1 MPNSRLS
8 YSRSLQIARKDLTRR
23 ALLIGSLAWAGL
35 APIAPVRSQSFGT
48 AFPRRPLTLV
58 VPFSPGGPVDVLG
71 RLLAHEYQ
79 ARTGQTATVENRT
92 GGAGNI
98 GIEAVLKSDPDGTT
112 LLLIPAGNLTINPTL
127 MAGLPFDVER
137 DLAPISILANAPNAI
152 VASPQLGIAT
162 IADLIARAR
171 TQKLSYGSPGVG
183 SQLHLAM
190 ELLKE
195 KVGIDILHVPYRGTT
210 QALSD
215 LLGDHIDLL
224 ATNLPGVL
232 SAIRERQVVPLA
244 MTTAERSPLVPNV
257 PTLRESGIEGID
269 VTSWYGLLAPR
280 RIPNEVRDAIFEATR
295 DILMTTSLQEKLAAQ
310 GLTVMI
316 EPHIDFSARV
326 RRETDLWARVIK
338 SHNITSQ

>member
-1 MPNSRLS
+1 MPESQPSYEVGSRNE
-8 YSRSLQIARKDLTRR
+8 RKNLARR
-23 ALLIGSLAWAGL
+23 AFLVGSLAWIGL
-35 APIAPVRSQSFGT
+35 GSPAPVRAGPPGA

-79 ARTGQTATVENRT
+79 ARTGQAAIVENRT

-98 GIEAVLKSDPDGTT
+98 GIEAVLKSVPDGTT

-127 MAGLPFDVER
+127 MTGLSFDVER
-137 DLAPISILANAPNAI
+137 DLAPISILASAPNAI

-162 IADLIARAR
+162 IADLIAKAK

-183 SQLHLAM
+183 SQLHLAV

-195 KVGIDILHVPYRGTT
+195 KAGIDILHVPYRGTT

-215 LLGDHIDLL
+215 LLGNHIDLL
-224 ATNLPGVL
+224 ATNLPGIL

-244 MTTAERSPLVPNV
+244 MTTAERSSLVPAV
-257 PTLRESGIEGID
+257 PTLGESGIEGID

-280 RIPNEVRDAIFEATR
+280 RIPNDVRDAIFEVTR
-295 DILMTTSLQEKLAAQ
+295 DILMTASLQEKLAAQ
-310 GLTVMI
+310 GLSVMI
-316 EPHIDFSARV
+316 EPPIDFSARV
-326 RRETDLWARVIK
+326 RRESVLWARVIK
-338 SHNITSQ
+338 SQHITAQ